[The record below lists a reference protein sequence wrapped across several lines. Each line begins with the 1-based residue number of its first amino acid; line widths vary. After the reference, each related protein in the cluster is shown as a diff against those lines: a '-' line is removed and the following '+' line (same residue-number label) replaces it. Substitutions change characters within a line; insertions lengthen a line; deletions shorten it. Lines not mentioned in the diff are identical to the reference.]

1 MMLQVLL
8 DLAVGFLVESV
19 VGSPTTHGR
28 EFQRE
33 MHRYLDQR
41 SFRGSSPRPC
51 DDPLVPGRSPASRP
65 GPSPPGR
72 TRERLA

>member
-1 MMLQVLL
+1 MMLQALL

-19 VGSPTTHGR
+19 VGSPSTQGR

-41 SFRGSSPRPC
+41 S
-51 DDPLVPGRSPASRP
+51 VPGGSITTIRR
-65 GPSPPGR
+65 R
-72 TRERLA
+72 R